1 MIKNIII
8 PIDFSEQTF
17 KTIQKAKNLLL
28 DNGGTIHLVHAL
40 QTQLFYSDMF
50 YDGEIVQI
58 NSQELRKTVES
69 KIQDIVDTYKSESV
83 NFKLHIEIGTII
95 ENIQEYIDENEYIDL
110 VLLGT
115 EGKNGIEE
123 LLLGSNTQR
132 IVRFIERSPVLV
144 IKNNDEEIQLNKVL
158 IVSSFN
164 EEDHFDM
171 NKYVN
176 LFDIHTCFDLLKVIT
191 PQHFET
197 THETNEKLDAF
208 EDSFNGNIRHKEIY
222 NYTNIEDG
230 IKSYLNHH
238 PEVNMVILP
247 THGRKGL
254 SRFYYGSLT
263 ELVVNHLPIPVF
275 TFKL

>member
-8 PIDFSEQTF
+8 PVDFSDQTLQ
-17 KTIQKAKNLLL
+17 TIQKAKNLLT
-28 DNGGTIHLVHAL
+28 DNGGTIHLIHAL

-50 YDGEIVQI
+50 YDGEILQI
-58 NSQELRKTVES
+58 NSQELRKTVETNIQ
-69 KIQDIVDTYKSESV
+69 KIIDTYQSDKV
-83 NFKLHIEIGTII
+83 DFKLHIEIGTII
-95 ENIQEYIDENEYIDL
+95 ENIQEYIDEQKNIDL

-115 EGKNGIEE
+115 EGKHGIEE

-132 IVRFIERSPVLV
+132 IVRFIENAPVLV
-144 IKNNDEEIQLNKVL
+144 IKNNEEEIHLNKIL

-164 EEDHFDM
+164 KDDKFDM

-176 LFDIHTCFDLLKVIT
+176 LFDIHTSFDLLKVIT

-197 THETNEKLDAF
+197 TNESNDKLDAF
-208 EDSFNGNIRHKEIY
+208 EESFNGDIRNKTIY
-222 NYTNIEDG
+222 NYRNIEDG
-230 IKSYLNHH
+230 IESYLNHH
-238 PEVNMVILP
+238 PEVNMVVLP

-254 SRFYYGSLT
+254 SRFYHGSLT